1 MEENKVRYGLKNVH
15 IATLTMKD
23 GKVDYADYKGM
34 PGAVNLVLNPKGQQ
48 TPFHAD
54 DTTYHI
60 FNSNQGYEGTLE
72 IAEIPEFFL
81 IENLGEQKING
92 LLVEN
97 INAKAKP
104 FAMAFEFNGDKKATR
119 HVFYNCVA
127 SRPTL
132 SGKTTAD
139 DTEAQTSE
147 LTFTAAPLPDGTTRA
162 KSTLDL
168 QPEIYNAWYTKP
180 VNPMAIFTESTE
192 DTKTAAQTKPTGQ
205 SKTLKQSKTT
215 GQEETD
221 EQTKNTEETEET
233 EVAAESQSQDS

>member
-15 IATLTMKD
+15 IAPLTTKD
-23 GKVDYADYKGM
+23 GKIEYADFKSM
-34 PGAVNLVLNPKGQQ
+34 PGAVNLVLNPKGEQ

-54 DTTYHI
+54 NMIYHV
-60 FNSNQGYEGTLE
+60 FNSNQGYDGTLE

-81 IENLGEQKING
+81 TEILGEQKING

-97 INAKAKP
+97 INAKGKS
-104 FAMAFEFNGDKKATR
+104 FAMGFEFDGDKKATR
-119 HVFYNCVA
+119 HVLYNCTA

-132 SGKTTAD
+132 SGKTNTD
-139 DTEAQTSE
+139 NNEAQTSE
-147 LTFTAAPLPDGTTRA
+147 LTFTAAPRPDGITRA
-162 KSTLDL
+162 KSTSDL

-180 VNPMAIFTESTE
+180 VDPIAIVTESTE

-233 EVAAESQSQDS
+233 EVEAALQSEDS